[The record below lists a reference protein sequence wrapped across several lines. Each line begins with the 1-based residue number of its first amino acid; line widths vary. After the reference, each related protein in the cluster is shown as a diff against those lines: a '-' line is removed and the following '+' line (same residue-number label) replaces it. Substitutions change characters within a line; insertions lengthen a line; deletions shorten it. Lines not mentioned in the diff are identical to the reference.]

1 MYDIYIRKHHRGHPW
16 IFSNEIKSANAI
28 EPGAIVRIHHGRK
41 FLGRGFYN
49 PHSLIAVRRFTDA
62 DQEFDQHFL
71 DGMIDRALVRRKTWS
86 KENSY
91 RLVHSESDGLPG
103 LIIDKYESNYVIQI
117 NCYGMDKRRD
127 MIIKSLTRLKPGFI
141 YEKSDTQLRKL
152 EGLEAV
158 QKLHYGN
165 LTNPVAIS
173 QAGIPLMV
181 DVETGQKT
189 GFFFDLADIRKMVK
203 EISRGR
209 TVLDL
214 FCYTGA
220 FSLYAASGG
229 ALSVTAVDSSQ
240 SAIELAKLNSINAG
254 TDDIRFICADAFEFL
269 RNHEQQYDIV
279 IVDPP
284 SFTKSKKS
292 LSAARR
298 GYGEINR
305 RAMKRLAND
314 GVLVT
319 TSCSYHMNEQ
329 DFLEILRK
337 AAVDA
342 GILMEITDRATQSS
356 DHPVLLNMPESH
368 YLKCIFLRRIG

>member
-16 IFSNEIKSANAI
+16 IFSNEIKSEGKI
-28 EPGAIVRIHHGRK
+28 EPGAIVRIHQGKK

-49 PHSLIAVRRFTDA
+49 PHSLIAVRRFTNT
-62 DQEFDQHFL
+62 DQEFNQHFL
-71 DGMIDRALVRRKTWS
+71 DGMIDRALVRRKAWS
-86 KENSY
+86 NENSF

-103 LIIDKYESNYVIQI
+103 LIIDKYENDYVIQI

-127 MIIKSLTRLKPGFI
+127 MIIESLTRMKPGFI

-165 LTNPVAIS
+165 LTNPVAIR
-173 QAGIPLMV
+173 QAGIPIMV

-240 SAIELAKLNSINAG
+240 SAIELAQVNSINAG

-269 RNHEQQYDIV
+269 RNHEHQYDVI
-279 IVDPP
+279 IVDPS

-305 RAMKRLAND
+305 QAMKRLANN
-314 GVLVT
+314 GILVT

-342 GILMEITDRATQSS
+342 GTLMEIMDRATQSS